1 MDSALPFA
9 ISIGAAVACCVFL
22 IGRVFLQPNANED
35 AEALIPAHTPT
46 AASPREAELSF
57 ERESKEEELESQ
69 ESPTLDAGEKPSA
82 RTTARQTSRGGIT
95 AAYVAGGF
103 VGIIALLMV
112 FNLPTPDDLLM
123 TSYQGLAAVHA
134 KMALHDVNAKIEN
147 IVFHPMAG
155 EGQHGNSYA
164 CGYIKPSTDLY
175 SSPQRFIYY
184 FNLDKFLLF
193 ATAAAY
199 DRRLFSQLT
208 EICNAAPFPIAT
220 FNFEGGK
227 VSLLTK

>member
-1 MDSALPFA
+1 MGGEALTRNLTPQRAVLFA
-9 ISIGAAVACCVFL
+9 IAFLGSGLVVFSL
-22 IGRVFLQPNANED
+22 
-35 AEALIPAHTPT
+35 
-46 AASPREAELSF
+46 PR
-57 ERESKEEELESQ
+57 
-69 ESPTLDAGEKPSA
+69 
-82 RTTARQTSRGGIT
+82 
-95 AAYVAGGF
+95 
-103 VGIIALLMV
+103 
-112 FNLPTPDDLLM
+112 LPTPDDLLI
-123 TSYQGLAAVHA
+123 TSYEGIAAVHA

-147 IVFHPMAG
+147 VVFHPMAG

-208 EICNAAPFPIAT
+208 EICNAAPFAIGAFT
-220 FNFEGGK
+220 FEGGK

>member
-1 MDSALPFA
+1 M
-9 ISIGAAVACCVFL
+9 GV
-22 IGRVFLQPNANED
+22 
-35 AEALIPAHTPT
+35 EALIRNLTPQR
-46 AASPREAELSF
+46 ASLFAIAFLGSGLLVFSLPRF
-57 ERESKEEELESQ
+57 H
-69 ESPTLDAGEKPSA
+69 
-82 RTTARQTSRGGIT
+82 
-95 AAYVAGGF
+95 
-103 VGIIALLMV
+103 
-112 FNLPTPDDLLM
+112 LPTPDDLLI
-123 TSYQGLAAVHA
+123 TSYEGLAAVHA

-199 DRRLFSQLT
+199 ERRLFSQLT
-208 EICNAAPFPIAT
+208 EICNATPFPIGA